1 MKKVTLMVLVYS
13 LMLLNT
19 NTAIAQDDEPDL
31 IESDQDHNHW
41 RIGVTPYAWLASQ
54 ATDVG
59 GEKIR
64 QSFNDVYSITNSGF
78 QLVLNARYKRFLF
91 SADGTFAHL
100 QSGIKEAP
108 LDVDIDIL
116 QYILHL
122 KTGYL
127 VYSNYEYENNDV
139 IRGWSIEATIG
150 AKYWSN
156 DVEVNYS
163 IQLGPF
169 DPIEGKLNEL
179 QSYWD
184 PMVGVGLK
192 FFLSR
197 KVLLSTV
204 FDYGGFNI
212 GDASKYSYDF
222 TYANSFLV
230 ANWAVV
236 HAGYRSFKY
245 NRTDGE
251 GDDEVETT
259 VSAFGPVLGV
269 SFIF

>member
-1 MKKVTLMVLVYS
+1 MTRSVLYILIGVSLFFNHRAYS
-13 LMLLNT
+13 QEDT
-19 NTAIAQDDEPDL
+19 KDL
-31 IESDQDHNHW
+31 IESEQDHNNW
-41 RIGVTPYAWLASQ
+41 RIAITPYAWLASQ

-91 SADGTFAHL
+91 SADGTYAHL
-100 QSGIKEAP
+100 QSEIKERP
-108 LDVDIDIL
+108 LDVEVDIL

-122 KTGYL
+122 KAGYL
-127 VYSNYEYENNDV
+127 VYSNFEYENNDV
-139 IRGWSIEATIG
+139 IRGWSVETTIG
-150 AKYWSN
+150 AKYWRN
-156 DVEVNYS
+156 DVEVDYS

-169 DPIEGKLNEL
+169 NPIEGSLNDL

-184 PMVGVGLK
+184 PMLGVGFK
-192 FFLSR
+192 FLLSR
-197 KVLLSTV
+197 KVMLSAV

-230 ANWAVV
+230 ADWAVI

-259 VSAFGPVLGV
+259 VSAFGPILGV
-269 SFIF
+269 SVIF